1 MTFIVLE
8 LSEYS
13 VSSVRDNIPVPL
25 LVKLCLLLTRGTEK
39 AGTTRKDHPG
49 DLAAAALTP
58 FAATSIHFELTL
70 KIACF
75 AAAVHIV

>member
-1 MTFIVLE
+1 MLFIVLE

-13 VSSVRDNIPVPL
+13 VTSVRDDITVPL
-25 LVKLCLLLTRGTEK
+25 LVKLCLLLTSGTKK

-49 DLAAAALTP
+49 NLAAATLTL
-58 FAATSIHFELTL
+58 FSATTIHFELTL
-70 KIACF
+70 KMACF